1 MSQVDASNKIDA
13 SSKAEG
19 RFPSAFF
26 THDNIAHDNSTRDS
40 IAHSDIAHGNATTR
54 DSIAHSKATTS
65 HATTQQHEKNLLHKQ
80 TTKPSARNSIEIIA

>member
-26 THDNIAHDNSTRDS
+26 AHDNIARDS

-54 DSIAHSKATTS
+54 DSIAHSKAATS
-65 HATTQQHEKNLLHKQ
+65 RATTQQHEKNLLHKQ
-80 TTKPSARNSIEIIA
+80 TAKPSARNSIEIIA

>member
-1 MSQVDASNKIDA
+1 MSQVDASSKIDA

-26 THDNIAHDNSTRDS
+26 THDNNTRDS

-54 DSIAHSKATTS
+54 DSIAHSKAATS